1 MCSAVKSALF
11 VFSFCS
17 SEPLLFQVHTCA
29 AFAQVALWMLILTNS
44 RSMEYVVSGERERR
58 RGSSAIAFTA
68 SLSGL
73 NKAHNCVFVLCS
85 IPRLCWIKKKD
96 ELCVPKKKKACLL
109 YMCTNIRASFIH
121 HSLFPSRFFFFCR
134 LLHKRHDVKSHSILC
149 RVCCFVFSHPIRP
162 HPCSS
167 SLPQED
173 STAVPIT
180 VFSVHRRATVIHI
193 GNLFSPR

>member
-58 RGSSAIAFTA
+58 GSSAIAFTA

-73 NKAHNCVFVLCS
+73 NKAHNCVFVFCS
-85 IPRLCWIKKKD
+85 IPRLCWIKKKKMS
-96 ELCVPKKKKACLL
+96 CAYQKKKLVCSICVQISVHPSFTIPFSPLDFSSSAACFTKDTTSRATPSCAECAALFSVTPSDPTPALL
-109 YMCTNIRASFIH
+109 LSLKKTRP
-121 HSLFPSRFFFFCR
+121 LFP
-134 LLHKRHDVKSHSILC
+134 
-149 RVCCFVFSHPIRP
+149 
-162 HPCSS
+162 
-167 SLPQED
+167 
-173 STAVPIT
+173 
-180 VFSVHRRATVIHI
+180 
-193 GNLFSPR
+193 